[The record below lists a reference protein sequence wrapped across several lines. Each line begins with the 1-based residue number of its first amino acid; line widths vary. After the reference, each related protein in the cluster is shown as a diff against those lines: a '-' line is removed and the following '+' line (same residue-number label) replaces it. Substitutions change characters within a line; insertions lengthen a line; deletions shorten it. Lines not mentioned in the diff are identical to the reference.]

1 MTKVKLKGLLDELII
16 VGLIVEA
23 EICKVEEDEY
33 SSKIKKISL
42 TLIAEVLA
50 ENLKILH
57 PVKAVAG
64 VVRLQRQP
72 LRPGHYLKDKCRG
85 EGERVRRQV

>member
-23 EICKVEEDEY
+23 EI
-33 SSKIKKISL
+33 
-42 TLIAEVLA
+42 LIAEVLA
-50 ENLKILH
+50 EDLKILH